1 MKFWLVKLL
10 MRIQRKKTI
19 LKKRWSLWKEV
30 LHLRRVLTLWG
41 LIIKQQFFETVANMK
56 KTYIENEYYYCSKSI
71 EINDWSRCQFRKKNS
86 LWEKVSLWKQ
96 NKRSKAFFID
106 STDVKKT
113 KLFNLRLLIDNK
125 LSRNVNKKFQRKRI
139 IADLHARAR
148 RAWAE
153 SRC

>member
-1 MKFWLVKLL
+1 MWATATLRIYQNWFSFWKLL
-10 MRIQRKKTI
+10 TKKKSQTQKNVHI
-19 LKKRWSLWKEV
+19 
-30 LHLRRVLTLWG
+30 
-41 LIIKQQFFETVANMK
+41 IIKQQFFETVANMK
-56 KTYIENEYYYCSKSI
+56 KTYIENGYYYCSKSI

-139 IADLHARAR
+139 IAELHARAR

>member
-1 MKFWLVKLL
+1 MWATATLRIYQNWFSFWKLL
-10 MRIQRKKTI
+10 TKKKSQTQKNVHI
-19 LKKRWSLWKEV
+19 
-30 LHLRRVLTLWG
+30 
-41 LIIKQQFFETVANMK
+41 IIKQQFFETVANMK
-56 KTYIENEYYYCSKSI
+56 KTYIENGYYYCSKSI

-86 LWEKVSLWKQ
+86 LREKVSLWKQ
-96 NKRSKAFFID
+96 NKKSKAFFID

-139 IADLHARAR
+139 IADLHVRAR

-153 SRC
+153 PRC